1 MLNILPE
8 RLLSKM
14 QSILQSGAISES
26 ADVSPVVLPKLPSGA
41 SCEPSAPSS
50 CEVWIVR
57 HGERYDE
64 VPGNTWYE
72 TSGAAW
78 LDPPLTACGRVQAE
92 HAAVVLDTMLR
103 ETHTDTAAPLID
115 AIFSSPLQRCIA
127 TAAAAPFSRIFNLPI
142 RPVPGLAECAAA
154 LRGEATSKAT
164 WEKARLPLMRPD
176 QLQELCPDAT
186 FVPEDEIVEP
196 FISPE
201 GVCAA
206 ARLTDGKQRILVV
219 THREAIR
226 DLTALAGTP
235 VRKTPY
241 CCIARFSFARD
252 TCRWSFHGVHTADD
266 LALAFE
272 CRDSI

>member
-26 ADVSPVVLPKLPSGA
+26 ADVSPVVLPELPSGA
-41 SCEPSAPSS
+41 PCEPSAASS

-72 TSGAAW
+72 TSGFKLAW

-164 WEKARLPLMRPD
+164 WEKARLPLMRPE
-176 QLQELCPDAT
+176 QLQELCP
-186 FVPEDEIVEP
+186 
-196 FISPE
+196 
-201 GVCAA
+201 G
-206 ARLTDGKQRILVV
+206 G
-219 THREAIR
+219 
-226 DLTALAGTP
+226 GGG
-235 VRKTPY
+235 Y
-241 CCIARFSFARD
+241 
-252 TCRWSFHGVHTADD
+252 
-266 LALAFE
+266 
-272 CRDSI
+272 